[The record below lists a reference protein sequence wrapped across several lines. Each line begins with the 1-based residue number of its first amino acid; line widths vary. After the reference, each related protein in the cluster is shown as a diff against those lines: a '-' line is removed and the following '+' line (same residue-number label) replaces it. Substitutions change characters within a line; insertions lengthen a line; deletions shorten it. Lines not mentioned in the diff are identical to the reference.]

1 MRMEA
6 AGWRIMA
13 AVMVLAGITGCTTT
27 APSVQRVAADEVR
40 DLSGRWNDTDSR
52 LVAEEMLGDV
62 LRRPWLSDFKMKAG
76 RNPVVIVGTVR
87 NLSSEH
93 IEMGTFVKDI
103 ERELINSGTVR
114 FVASSAERSE
124 VRDERMDQQSFSTEE
139 SAKRLAAETGA
150 DYMLKGSIKTLI
162 DAVSG
167 QQLKYYQVDMELIH
181 IENNEK
187 VWIGSK
193 KIKKVVK
200 QPRARL

>member
-1 MRMEA
+1 
-6 AGWRIMA
+6 MA
-13 AVMVLAGITGCTTT
+13 AVMTLAGMTGCTTT
-27 APSVQRVAADEVR
+27 APSVQRIGVDEVR

-62 LRRPWLSDFKMKAG
+62 LRRPWLGDFKTKAG

-114 FVASSAERSE
+114 FVASSDERSE
-124 VRDERMDQQSFSTEE
+124 VRAERLDQQSNASEE

-162 DAVSG
+162 DAISG
-167 QQLKYYQVDMELIH
+167 QQVKYYQVDMELIH

-187 VWIGSK
+187 IWIGSK
-193 KIKKVVK
+193 KIKKVVR

>member
-1 MRMEA
+1 MRMA
-6 AGWRIMA
+6 MTVRVMA
-13 AVMVLAGITGCTTT
+13 AVSVLAVLAGCTTT
-27 APSVQRVAADEVR
+27 RSVQRVAVDEVR

-52 LVAEEMLGDV
+52 LVAEEIVSDV
-62 LRRPWLSDFKMKAG
+62 LRRPWLSTFMTSAG
-76 RNPVVIVGTVR
+76 RKPVVIVGTVR

-103 ERELINSGTVR
+103 ERELINSGIVR

-124 VRDERMDQQSFSTEE
+124 VRDERLDQQSFATEE

-150 DYMLKGSIKTLI
+150 DYMLKGGIKTLI

-167 QQLKYYQVDMELIH
+167 QQVKFYQIDMELIH
-181 IENNEK
+181 VENNEK

-200 QPRARL
+200 QARARL

>member
-1 MRMEA
+1 MRTAMVVRA
-6 AGWRIMA
+6 MT
-13 AVMVLAGITGCTTT
+13 AVLGLMVFAGCTTT
-27 APSVQRVAADEVR
+27 KSVQRVAVDEVR

-52 LVAEEMLGDV
+52 LVAEEMLSDV
-62 LRRPWLSDFKMKAG
+62 LRRPWLSTFTASAG
-76 RNPVVIVGTVR
+76 RKPVVIVGTVR

-103 ERELINSGTVR
+103 ERELINSGSVR

-124 VRDERMDQQSFSTEE
+124 VRDERLDQQSFATEE

-150 DYMLKGSIKTLI
+150 DYMLKGGIKTLI
-162 DAVSG
+162 DAVDG
-167 QQLKYYQVDMELIH
+167 QQVKFYQIDMELIH
-181 IENNEK
+181 VENNEK

-200 QPRARL
+200 QARARF

>member
-1 MRMEA
+1 MTVRVVVSVLGLMGFAGCA
-6 AGWRIMA
+6 APR
-13 AVMVLAGITGCTTT
+13 T
-27 APSVQRVAADEVR
+27 VQRVAVDEVR

-52 LVAEEMLGDV
+52 LVAEEMLSDV
-62 LRRPWLSDFKMKAG
+62 LRRPWLSAFTASAG
-76 RNPVVIVGTVR
+76 RKPVVIVGTVR

-103 ERELINSGTVR
+103 ERELINSGVVK

-124 VRDERMDQQSFSTEE
+124 VRDERLDQQSFATEE

-150 DYMLKGSIKTLI
+150 DYMLKGGIKTLI
-162 DAVSG
+162 DAVDG
-167 QQLKYYQVDMELIH
+167 QQVKFYQIDMELIH
-181 IENNEK
+181 VENNEK

-200 QPRARL
+200 QARTRL